1 MDNEDKSN
9 PFSCDLIKK
18 VSIKRRFMLT
28 AILTILFAV
37 VFYIGIDK
45 SAFSNIE
52 EGYSLNYFAYGVEQ
66 GRFDGYLKNLS
77 DKNLRIDRP
86 TAIVIDGFNAVTL
99 KNREDASWV
108 LNGILDKYKNG
119 FMKVYF
125 KNDVK
130 LVEVDSPA
138 VKIETV
144 EEALKKLEGDDA
156 ETYTVKD
163 HDTLWSIS
171 RKFGITL
178 EDIYKLNPTVTTTIF
193 KGQILKVKEPKPVLT
208 VVSEKK
214 VVYMDDIPHETVYQK
229 DSDMLINT
237 SKVVADGEDGAKIV
251 TAVLKYCNGQISKEE
266 VINED
271 VVKEPVSEI
280 VSVGTKPIL
289 ATVALDYPIR
299 GHIVITSRYGQRW
312 GRLHAGI
319 DIAASINDPIYAADR
334 GTVVFAGWEN
344 GYGNLVEIDHG
355 NGYVTYYGHASKLL
369 VKRGDK
375 VYKGQ
380 KIALVGMTGNTTG
393 PHVHFEVRKNGIPV
407 NPMMYLK

>member
-9 PFSCDLIKK
+9 PFSCNLIKK
-18 VSIKRRFMLT
+18 VSIKRRFIIT
-28 AILTILFAV
+28 ATLTILFAV

-45 SAFSNIE
+45 SAFSNME
-52 EGYSLNYFAYGVEQ
+52 DYSLNHFAYSVGQ
-66 GRFDGYLKNLS
+66 GRFDAYLKSLS

-86 TAIVIDGFNAVTL
+86 TAIMVDGLNVVTL
-99 KNREDASWV
+99 KNRKDASCV
-108 LNGILDKYKNG
+108 LNAILDKYKNG
-119 FMKVYF
+119 SMKAYF

-130 LVEVDSPA
+130 LVEVDNPI
-138 VKIETV
+138 VKIETI
-144 EEALKKLEGDDA
+144 EEAVNKLEDEDDT
-156 ETYTVKD
+156 ETYMVKD
-163 HDTLWSIS
+163 NDTLWSIA
-171 RKFGITL
+171 RKFNVTL
-178 EDIYKLNPTVTTTIF
+178 DDIYKLNPTIGNIIF

-229 DSDMLINT
+229 DSDMFANT
-237 SKVVADGEDGAKIV
+237 SKVIVHGEDGVKIV
-251 TAVLKYCNGQISKEE
+251 TAVLKYYNGQISEE
-266 VINED
+266 DVVNED

-280 VSVGTKPIL
+280 VSVGVKPL
-289 ATVALDYPIR
+289 SATFATGVFDFPIR

-319 DIAASINDPIYAADR
+319 DIAASINDPIYAADG

-344 GYGNLVEIDHG
+344 GYGNLVKIDHG

-380 KIALVGMTGNTTG
+380 EIALVGMTGNT
-393 PHVHFEVRKNGIPV
+393 
-407 NPMMYLK
+407 

>member
-9 PFSCDLIKK
+9 PFSCNLIKK
-18 VSIKRRFMLT
+18 VSIKRRFILT
-28 AILTILFAV
+28 ATLTILFAV

-45 SAFSNIE
+45 SAFFSTE
-52 EGYSLNYFAYGVEQ
+52 DQSLNHFAYSVEQ
-66 GRFDGYLKNLS
+66 GRFV
-77 DKNLRIDRP
+77 RIDRP
-86 TAIVIDGFNAVTL
+86 TAIVVDGFNVVTL
-99 KNREDASWV
+99 KNREDALWV
-108 LNGILDKYKNG
+108 LNDILDKYKNG
-119 FMKVYF
+119 SMKVYF

-144 EEALKKLEGDDA
+144 GEALKKLEGDDV

-171 RKFGITL
+171 RKFSISL
-178 EDIYKLNPTVTTTIF
+178 DDIYKLNPMVTTTIF
-193 KGQILKVKEPKPVLT
+193 KGQILKVKELKPVLT
-208 VVSEKK
+208 VVSERKI
-214 VVYMDDIPHETVYQK
+214 VYMDDIPHETVYQK
-229 DSDMLINT
+229 DGDMFANA
-237 SKVVADGEDGAKIV
+237 SKVVANGEDGVKIV
-251 TAVLKYCNGQISKEE
+251 TAVLKYYNGQISEKD
-266 VINED
+266 VINEE
-271 VVKEPVSEI
+271 VVKDPADEI
-280 VSVGTKPIL
+280 VSVGTKNLSTAI
-289 ATVALDYPIR
+289 ALDYPIR

-319 DIAASINDPIYAADR
+319 DIAASMNDPIYAADG

-355 NGYVTYYGHASKLL
+355 NGYVTYYGHASKIL
-369 VKRGDK
+369 VKKGDK

-380 KIALVGMTGNTTG
+380 EIALVGMTGNTTG
-393 PHVHFEVRKNGIPV
+393 PHVHFEVRKNGVPV

>member
-9 PFSCDLIKK
+9 PFSCNLIKK
-18 VSIKRRFMLT
+18 VSIKRRFILT
-28 AILTILFAV
+28 VILTILFAV
-37 VFYIGIDK
+37 VSYIGIDK
-45 SAFSNIE
+45 SAFSNM
-52 EGYSLNYFAYGVEQ
+52 EGYSLNHFAYGVEQ

-86 TAIVIDGFNAVTL
+86 TAIVIDGLNAVTL
-99 KNREDASWV
+99 KNREDASLV
-108 LNGILDKYKNG
+108 LNDILDKYKNG

-130 LVEVDSPA
+130 LVGVDSPA

-144 EEALKKLEGDDA
+144 EEALKNLEGDDA

-178 EDIYKLNPTVTTTIF
+178 DDIYKLNPTVTATIF

-229 DSDMLINT
+229 DGDMLINT
-237 SKVVADGEDGAKIV
+237 SKVVADGEDGVKIV
-251 TAVLKYCNGQISKEE
+251 TAVLKYCNGQISEE
-266 VINED
+266 DVINED
-271 VVKEPVSEI
+271 VLKEPVSEI
-280 VSVGTKPIL
+280 VSVGTKPIS

-319 DIAASINDPIYAADR
+319 DIAASINDPIYAADG

-355 NGYVTYYGHASKLL
+355 NGYVTYYGHANKLL
-369 VKRGDK
+369 VKKGDK
-375 VYKGQ
+375 VYKGE

-393 PHVHFEVRKNGIPV
+393 PHVHFEVRKNGVPV
-407 NPMMYLK
+407 NPMTYLK